1 MRALVESSS
10 TNRNTEL
17 ASLGRVALVHD
28 WLTGYRGGEKVLEQ
42 IAQLVG
48 PADLFTLFHVRGANP
63 PTIENRTIY
72 SSWMNAIPGIRSRYR
87 WLLPLFP
94 AWADGLDL
102 GDYDL
107 VLSSSH
113 CVAKGARASSSARHV
128 CYCHTPMRYVW
139 DRFED
144 YFGHWTGLKRRVVES
159 QARRLREWD
168 RATAERV
175 DHWIAN
181 SSFVRDR
188 ILEFYRVDESRVAVV
203 PPPVDVQRFE
213 TVDRRGGERYLV
225 VSALVPYKR
234 IDHAVE
240 ACARSGRPLDVAG
253 TGPELGRLQE
263 LARGYRG
270 ADIRFLGFVPD
281 AQLPGVLAEHRAFLF
296 PGVEDFGIT
305 VVEATAAGLPVLAR
319 SAGGAVDS
327 VRPGVNGVLYEG
339 DGPDALQAALDEFE
353 GSGASYPIDV
363 MREWARRFRPEE
375 FRRRYLDEVHGVLDS
390 RDQGGSP

>member
-1 MRALVESSS
+1 
-10 TNRNTEL
+10 
-17 ASLGRVALVHD
+17 
-28 WLTGYRGGEKVLEQ
+28 
-42 IAQLVG
+42 
-48 PADLFTLFHVRGANP
+48 
-63 PTIENRTIY
+63 
-72 SSWMNAIPGIRSRYR
+72 
-87 WLLPLFP
+87 
-94 AWADGLDL
+94 
-102 GDYDL
+102 
-107 VLSSSH
+107 
-113 CVAKGARASSSARHV
+113 
-128 CYCHTPMRYVW
+128 MRYVW

-144 YFGHWTGLKRRVVES
+144 YFGNWTGLKRRVVES